1 MSNKLQGYEYIA
13 HTLKAYEVSHIF
25 YIEAIL
31 RMAMREAEKQDVK
44 CIMAHSENGAGY
56 MADGLA
62 RATGKPGIVMCQSIG
77 AGNMAGGI
85 YDAYLSNTPLIAIS
99 GKKVPHYQYKNAYQE
114 TDHRLLF
121 EGITKFNADIST
133 PEQIPYLLRQAFREA
148 TTGKSKPVHLDI
160 SNQMGRTME
169 VATVNE
175 PLYTEDAYIKNPA
188 YRPAAERSKID
199 EAMAAV
205 KAAKK
210 PVIIAGRGAKVSG
223 AEKEIY
229 DFAVLND
236 IPIITTPD
244 GRAIVD
250 ETDAIWAGNCGL
262 YGMDCANRASS
273 LSDLVIFI
281 GTQASDQTTNDWSCP
296 TIDTQV
302 IQIDIDPAE
311 IGRCYPKTIGL
322 AGDAKTVTAQLIE
335 VSDKTRRPEWR
346 QEVAAYVKNTI
357 DEYKTFQEMENTPI
371 RPERLCHEISKVLP
385 DNAVV
390 VADTGFSAQWTITM
404 LRLKATHRYFR
415 AAGSLGWS
423 FPASMGVKLGLPNN
437 PVICFA
443 GDGAMYYHLGE
454 METMARYGI
463 KTITIVNN
471 NQALAQCSGDLKQV
485 HSDNEER
492 ARSHFEF
499 IPTRFSKIA
508 KSFGLNGVIV
518 EKPEDIGAAI
528 VKALAEE
535 KSTVIDVITDPNANV
550 PAPLVKKD

>member
-31 RMAMREAEKQDVK
+31 RMAMRELEKQDVK

-62 RATGKPGIVMCQSIG
+62 RATGKPGVVMCQSIG
-77 AGNMAGGI
+77 AANMAGGI

-99 GKKVPHYQYKNAYQE
+99 GKKVPHYQHKNAYQE

-121 EGITKFNADIST
+121 EGITKFNADISQAN
-133 PEQIPYLLRQAFREA
+133 QIPYLLRQCFREA
-148 TTGKSKPVHLDI
+148 TTGKPRPVHLDI

-169 VATVNE
+169 MATVDE

-188 YRPAAERSKID
+188 YRPSAEKSKID
-199 EAMAAV
+199 EAIAAIQ
-205 KAAKK
+205 AAKK

-229 DFAVLND
+229 DFAALND

-262 YGMDCANRASS
+262 YGMDCANRTTSN
-273 LSDLVIFI
+273 SDLVIFI
-281 GTQASDQTTNDWSCP
+281 GTQASDQTTCDWTCP
-296 TIDTQV
+296 TIDMQV
-302 IQIDIDPAE
+302 IQIDIDPPAL
-311 IGRCYPKTIGL
+311 GRCYPKTIGL
-322 AGDAKTVTAQLIE
+322 LGDAKTVVAQLLAA
-335 VSDKTRRPEWR
+335 SNKTDRAEWR
-346 QEVAAYVKNTI
+346 KEVTAYVKDTI
-357 DEYKTFQEMENTPI
+357 DEYRVFQEMKDTPI

-385 DNAVV
+385 ENAAV
-390 VADTGFSAQWTITM
+390 VADTGYSAQWTITM
-404 LRLKATHRYFR
+404 LRLKATQKYFR

-423 FPASMGVKLGLPNN
+423 LPGSMGVKLGLPDS
-437 PVICFA
+437 PVFCFI
-443 GDGAMYYHLGE
+443 GDGGMYYHLGE
-454 METMARYGI
+454 LETMARYGI

-471 NQALAQCSGDLKQV
+471 NQVLAQCSGDLSQV

-492 ARSHFEF
+492 ARSHFTF
-499 IPTRFSKIA
+499 IPTRFSETA
-508 KSFGLNGVIV
+508 KSFGLNGVTV
-518 EKPEDIGAAI
+518 ERAEDIGPAI
-528 VKALAEE
+528 LKALAEE
-535 KSTVIDVITDPNANV
+535 KSTVIDVLTDPKANV
-550 PAPLVKKD
+550 PAPLKKKD